1 MFTFIYTQ
9 NMNTFYD
16 PNFFI
21 YGEFPISNRIL
32 HFQISN
38 DEINKGAINYLR
50 VNDIGTL
57 IYSKKNRWK
66 MSNKHGIEFSV
77 DVVWNVHISH
87 MKFCFVGYNV
97 CCVCVKYMF
106 VEVSN

>member
-1 MFTFIYTQ
+1 
-9 NMNTFYD
+9 MNTFYD

-57 IYSKKNRWK
+57 IYSKKNR
-66 MSNKHGIEFSV
+66 
-77 DVVWNVHISH
+77 
-87 MKFCFVGYNV
+87 
-97 CCVCVKYMF
+97 
-106 VEVSN
+106 